1 MENTFVNFTLPLS
14 SSPQLRQSSFPSQ
27 ADSGNSHPE
36 SLSPNPV
43 PGTSGR
49 NNQAWTHGS
58 ERPLQ
63 PTLTLQQSLLSNLH
77 PTSTKETKTSKNQKP
92 HKSGLVLD
100 SVYQGSQ
107 VQLHF

>member
-1 MENTFVNFTLPLS
+1 MENTLVNFTLPLS

-36 SLSPNPV
+36 SLSLYQVLVVEIIRLELMDLRDPSSPR
-43 PGTSGR
+43 S
-49 NNQAWTHGS
+49 
-58 ERPLQ
+58 
-63 PTLTLQQSLLSNLH
+63 TLQQSLLSNLH